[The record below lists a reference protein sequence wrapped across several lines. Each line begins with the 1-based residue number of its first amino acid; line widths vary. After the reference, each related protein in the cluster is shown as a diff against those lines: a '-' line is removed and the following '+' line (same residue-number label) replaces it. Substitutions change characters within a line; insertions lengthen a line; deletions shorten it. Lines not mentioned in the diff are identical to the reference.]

1 MTTFRLIERIG
12 EGSYS
17 KVYKA
22 VSDTTS
28 RTVAV
33 KIIKFKDAPKAYIQS
48 R

>member
-1 MTTFRLIERIG
+1 MSTFRLVEKVG

-22 VSDTTS
+22 VSDTS
-28 RTVAV
+28 AKVLAI
-33 KIIKFKDAPKAYIQS
+33 KIINFKDAPSQYIQS